1 MEPKTQKA
9 KGIYAIN
16 KHFTTLGFYGTQD
29 EPTVL
34 PLGYDLI
41 KEESDIENLLH
52 WKEGEKKFG
61 RPCPIKPRHG
71 FVDSIPVANKKEALA
86 LFRKAKK
93 SDPLAEMILMPLIDA
108 KLNAIWTPGL
118 LAIGAGND
126 GATSGKG
133 SIQISTNAKLPVTS
147 STVVDMSAV
156 AKGDVPYF
164 EFVRDAGTS
173 YCVQLRGGPMV
184 GDLGTDYIPKKMT
197 VKKIVKAQGD
207 LEEWETTAKN
217 LKGQE
222 GVVVWHPGGNM
233 ADHYAVH
240 SVLNHVPISITVEPK
255 VGGTLEKSKKI
266 MSLDAN
272 EVLTGLSLGVE
283 MDLPY
288 KEAALLVLGAVHNMT
303 AFGPRES
310 RLLGVGL
317 SLALRL
323 GMAAC
328 FGEARHK
335 TQKLIDRKQVY
346 KKAWKDM
353 GEAVKRF
360 NEARTKFYEGGWKS
374 NFGGPKWAA
383 CADATAELWNLV
395 VKFVQSKS
403 EQDLENACMQLNTV
417 INLAHNG
424 GWWFNKFINARW
436 FDIAAKVSGAAPL
449 IAAFHRV
456 YEVMTAKAP
465 IEGLI
470 AKVASADTKK
480 DLAGKKLNAGAKALP
495 YKIQKEGEQWVLV
508 GENDK
513 EGFNHLRDLAYALNV
528 KLGRTTQKSY
538 VAATYAV
545 ITRIINK
552 ATKNQTEWIIPE
564 LNGKEVKKGDDYY
577 VGMEKQT
584 SNAHA
589 HLAAKKAAS
598 VMAMPEKIIAA
609 QCKLNG
615 NSLHIQFK
623 TKGGYLKKDIPFK
636 QEWKRGLEMNK
647 KQYGTKD
654 SLAVTPT
661 QYIPVAVSASAVHL
675 LGGKVLVVLKDYEL
689 IS

>member
-16 KHFTTLGFYGTQD
+16 KYFSTLGFYGTQD

-41 KEESDIENLLH
+41 KEESDIENLIH
-52 WKEGEKKFG
+52 WNDGTTKFG

-93 SDPLAEMILMPLIDA
+93 SDPQAEMILMPLIDA

-118 LAIGAGND
+118 LSVGVGND

-133 SIQISTNAKLPVTS
+133 SVAISTAGVLPVKD

-156 AKGDVPYF
+156 KAPDVPYF
-164 EFVRDAGTS
+164 EFVRDAETS

-184 GDLGTDYIPKKMT
+184 GDLGTDYVPKKMT
-197 VKKIVKAQGD
+197 VKKVVLAQGD
-207 LEEWETTAKN
+207 LEEWETTAAN

-222 GVVVWHPGGNM
+222 GVVVWHPGGTM
-233 ADHYAVH
+233 ASHYAVH
-240 SVLNHVPISITVEPK
+240 SVLNHVPITTTIEPK
-255 VGGTLEKSKKI
+255 VGETLNKSKKV
-266 MSLDAN
+266 MTLDAS

-288 KEAALLVLGAVHNMT
+288 KDAALLVLGAVHNVT

-323 GMAAC
+323 GFAAC

-335 TQKLIDRKQVY
+335 TARLIDRKQVY

-353 GEAVKRF
+353 GEAVRRF
-360 NEARTKFYEGGWKS
+360 NEARTKFYEGGWRQ

-395 VKFVQSKS
+395 VRFVQSKK
-403 EQDLENACMQLNTV
+403 EEDLEKAIMQLNKV
-417 INLAHNG
+417 INMAHNG

-436 FDIAAKVSGAAPL
+436 FDIACKQGCAPL
-449 IAAFHRV
+449 IAVFHRV

-470 AKVASADTKK
+470 AKVASADAKK

-508 GENDK
+508 GENEK
-513 EGFNHLRDLAYALNV
+513 EGFNHLRDLAFALNV

-564 LNGKEVKKGDDYY
+564 LNGQEKKSGNDYY
-577 VGMEKQT
+577 AGLEKQIP
-584 SNAHA
+584 NAHA
-589 HLAAKKAAS
+589 KLAAKKAAMS
-598 VMAMPEKIIAA
+598 KPESKKIIAA
-609 QCKLNG
+609 QCKVNG
-615 NSLHIQFK
+615 GSLHIQFK
-623 TKGGYLKKDIPFK
+623 MQSGYLKKDIPFK
-636 QEWKRGLEMNK
+636 QEWKRALERNK
-647 KQYGTKD
+647 KQYGTRN
-654 SLAVTPT
+654 SLAATST
-661 QYIPVAVSASAVHL
+661 QYIPLVISASAVHL
-675 LGGKVLVVLKDYEL
+675 LGGKLLVALKDYEL